1 MIQCLEI
8 LEFRNRLFV
17 LLFKNSDNDPT
28 RSSFDEYYMPV
39 EMKDFFD
46 QPEKKTNKN
55 KKKNLKCQEMIIH
68 QVTY

>member
-8 LEFRNRLFV
+8 LEFRSRLFV

-28 RSSFDEYYMPV
+28 RSSFDKYYMPV

-55 KKKNLKCQEMIIH
+55 KKENL
-68 QVTY
+68 